1 MVLHSKMTRSTN
13 PTPTQRRSAALT
25 ICKTLANELSVV
37 AKPLSRVNIKNIP
50 DSVEPAIRTWIKKHA
65 GKHEVYGSAAAAT
78 HRIGGRRAGDLDI
91 IVADPRTAA
100 NAVAA
105 IMRRKKIRCQIAE
118 RKVGGGLV
126 IKVQKGGKWV
136 EAVDFNSPDGHVGKY
151 ELYGETKPPMKKK
164 GVTIQ
169 RASDQMLRKAN
180 EITKKQPDGTT
191 GAAPHRNLKDTR
203 DFIETSKTLLASLIL
218 KSKADQQ
225 RAKKVR
231 KAITVWE
238 RHLKTLEGAPKPAK
252 RKPISKTRTKRFEQ
266 KARANPEPDTDDLIF
281 IGSTP
286 KVVERDARRQPAG
299 MPYAGTG
306 YAGDP
311 YARDPY
317 GGGGQAVARDPYGGG
332 GEAREAEDALERLVG
347 RRRGGIRAL

>member
-1 MVLHSKMTRSTN
+1 MPRKPN

-25 ICKTLANELSVV
+25 IVKTLANELSVV

-50 DSVEPAIRTWIKKHA
+50 DSVEPAIRAWIRKHA

-91 IVADPRTAA
+91 IVANPRTAA

-105 IMRRKKIRCQIAE
+105 IIRRKKIQCQIAE

-136 EAVDFNSPDGHVGKY
+136 EAVDFHSPKGHAGKY
-151 ELYGETKPPMKKK
+151 KLYGQTKPPMAKN
-164 GVTIQ
+164 GITIQ

-203 DFIETSKTLLASLIL
+203 DFIETSETLLASLIL

-231 KAITVWE
+231 TAIQVWK
-238 RHLKTLEGAPKPAK
+238 RHLKTLEGAPKPPK
-252 RKPISKTRTKRFEQ
+252 RKAISKTRTKRFEQ
-266 KARANPEPDTDDLIF
+266 KARANPEPDVDNLIF
-281 IGSTP
+281 VGSTP
-286 KVVERDARRQPAG
+286 RVVERKQPGGLVGVAAG
-299 MPYAGTG
+299 YAGGGYAGSG

-311 YARDPY
+311 YGGGQAARDPY
-317 GGGGQAVARDPYGGG
+317 GGVDK
-332 GEAREAEDALERLVG
+332 DALERIVG
-347 RRRGGIRAL
+347 RRKGGIRAL

>member
-1 MVLHSKMTRSTN
+1 MPVKN

-50 DSVEPAIRTWIKKHA
+50 DSVEPAIRAWIKKHA

-126 IKVQKGGKWV
+126 IKVQKNGKWV

-225 RAKKVR
+225 RARKVR
-231 KAITVWE
+231 KAIKVWE
-238 RHLKTLEGAPKPAK
+238 RHLKTIPGAPAKPK
-252 RKPISKTRTKRFEQ
+252 RKAISKTRKIRFTKTA
-266 KARANPEPDTDDLIF
+266 KAKPATELDDLIF
-281 IGSTP
+281 AGGAAVVMRDVPIRAPTGTTAGS
-286 KVVERDARRQPAG
+286 
-299 MPYAGTG
+299 PYADSKYAKNPYEKEFADEIGADAYG
-306 YAGDP
+306 QNAGD
-311 YARDPY
+311 
-317 GGGGQAVARDPYGGG
+317 AV
-332 GEAREAEDALERLVG
+332 EKVAELLAAD
-347 RRRGGIRAL
+347 

>member
-1 MVLHSKMTRSTN
+1 MTRKPA
-13 PTPTQRRSAALT
+13 PTPKQRKAAAIT
-25 ICKTLANELSVV
+25 IVKTLANELSVV
-37 AKPLSRVNIKNIP
+37 AKPLARVNIKNIP
-50 DSVEPAIRTWIKKHA
+50 DSVEPAIRNWIKKHA

-91 IVADPRTAA
+91 IVSDPRTAA

-105 IMRRKKIRCQIAE
+105 IMRRKKIKCQIAE

-126 IKVQKGGKWV
+126 IKVQKKGKWV
-136 EAVDFNSPDGHVGKY
+136 EAVDFNSPKGHTGKY
-151 ELYGETKPPMKKK
+151 PLYGETKPPMAKN
-164 GVTIQ
+164 GITIQ

-180 EITKKQPDGTT
+180 EIMKKQPDGTT

-225 RAKKVR
+225 RAKRVR
-231 KAITVWE
+231 KAIKVWE
-238 RHLKTLEGAPKPAK
+238 RHLKTIEGAPKPPK

-266 KARANPEPDTDDLIF
+266 KARANPEPDVDNLIF
-281 IGSTP
+281 TAGSTP
-286 KVVERDARRQPAG
+286 RVDVRKGVQPPGGLAG
-299 MPYAGTG
+299 VASG

-311 YARDPY
+311 YASDPY
-317 GGGGQAVARDPYGGG
+317 GGGGQMARDPYGGG
-332 GEAREAEDALERLVG
+332 EEANAFERIVG
-347 RRRGGIRAL
+347 RRKDGLRAL

>member
-1 MVLHSKMTRSTN
+1 MPAKN
-13 PTPTQRRSAALT
+13 PTATQRRSAALT

-50 DSVEPAIRTWIKKHA
+50 DSVEPAIRAWVRKHA

-78 HRIGGRRAGDLDI
+78 HRIGGRRPGDLDI
-91 IVADPRTAA
+91 IVGDPRTAA
-100 NAVAA
+100 NAVVA
-105 IMRRKKIRCQIAE
+105 IMRQKKIKCQIAE
-118 RKVGGGLV
+118 RKIGGGLV
-126 IKVQKGGKWV
+126 IKILKKGKWV
-136 EAVDFNSPDGHVGKY
+136 EAVDFHPPKGHAGKY
-151 ELYGETKPPMKKK
+151 ELYGQTKPPLVKN
-164 GVTIQ
+164 GITIQ

-180 EITKKQPDGTT
+180 EIMKKQPDGST

-203 DFIETSKTLLASLIL
+203 DFIETSKTLFASLVL

-231 KAITVWE
+231 KAIKVWE
-238 RHLKTLEGAPKPAK
+238 RHLKTLEGAPKPPK

-266 KARANPEPDTDDLIF
+266 KARANPAPDVDDLIF

-286 KVVERDARRQPAG
+286 RVVERKGQPGG
-299 MPYAGTG
+299 MLGIGEGYAGGGYAGSG

-311 YARDPY
+311 YAKDPY
-317 GGGGQAVARDPYGGG
+317 AGDPYAAGAR
-332 GEAREAEDALERLVG
+332 GEEDALERLVG

>member
-1 MVLHSKMTRSTN
+1 MPQN
-13 PTPTQRRSAALT
+13 PTATQRRSAALT

-78 HRIGGRRAGDLDI
+78 HRIGGRRPGDLDM
-91 IVADPRTAA
+91 IVSAPRTAA

-105 IMRRKKIRCQIAE
+105 IMRRKKVKCKIVE
-118 RKVGGGLV
+118 RKIGGGLV
-126 IKVQKGGKWV
+126 IKVMKRGKWV
-136 EAVDFNSPDGHVGKY
+136 EAVDFHPPQGHAGKY
-151 ELYGETKPPMKKK
+151 ELYGETKAPMKKK
-164 GVTIQ
+164 GITIQ

-180 EITKKQPDGTT
+180 EITKKQPDGST
-191 GAAPHRNLKDTR
+191 GAAAHRNLKDTR

-218 KSKADQQ
+218 KSTADRQ

-231 KAITVWE
+231 KAIMVWE
-238 RHLKTLEGAPKPAK
+238 RHLKTLTGAPKPPK

-266 KARANPEPDTDDLIF
+266 KARANPEPDIDDLIF
-281 IGSTP
+281 IGSSP
-286 KVVERDARRQPAG
+286 KVVERDARGQPAG
-299 MPYAGTG
+299 LPTIG

-311 YARDPY
+311 YAGDPY
-317 GGGGQAVARDPYGGG
+317 AKDPYATDPYSGG
-332 GEAREAEDALERLVG
+332 ADDALERLVG
-347 RRRGGIRAL
+347 RRRGGGMRAI